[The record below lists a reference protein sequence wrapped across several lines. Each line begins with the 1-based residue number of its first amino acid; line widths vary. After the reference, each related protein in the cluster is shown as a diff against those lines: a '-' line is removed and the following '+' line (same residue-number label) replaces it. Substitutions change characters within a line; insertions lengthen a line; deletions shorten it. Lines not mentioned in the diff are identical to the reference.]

1 MTPSFSE
8 FDLQPQLE
16 QTIADIGY
24 AAPTPIQSTVI
35 PAMLAGHDVIG
46 QSQTG
51 SGKTAAF
58 SLPILHNLQTGQRQ
72 VQSLVVTPTR
82 ELAIQVADAMHTYGR
97 QTGVRVLAVYGGQP
111 YDRQIRQLK
120 KGVEIVVGTP
130 GRLLDLIRRNVL
142 KLDRVATVVLDEADE
157 MLSMGF
163 IADIEAILD
172 QTASSRQTAL
182 FSATLPQR
190 ILRLA
195 KKYMNTPRSFKI
207 KCKQLTV
214 DTVEQRYY
222 LVNEADKLA
231 ALTRLFEIE
240 PIASALIFARTRIG
254 TTELANELALRGF
267 PAEALNGDM
276 SQDARVLVLNR
287 FRDNKLKVLVA
298 TDVAARGLDIDDI
311 SHVFNYDLPQ
321 DPELYVHR
329 IGRTGRAGKTGI
341 AITLLTPKE
350 RWGLTR
356 IERFTKQKIT
366 PTMLPST
373 EDIKLRRE
381 AQLMEKMTVW
391 LRRGRCS
398 RERELVAQLLE
409 DGHDLAEVAAVAL
422 KLARAEEKQRPIAP
436 LKAATEFSAPAT
448 GQAFKH
454 SYRQKNN
461 DRKNPSHEKGMV
473 RILLS
478 TGRADGV
485 RVNHVVGSLSHFAD
499 IPGGSLGKIS
509 IQQQH
514 TLVDVPE
521 KLAGRVLGKGVIYRI
536 GEQNRHSSAGLIL
549 IRSYLKK
556 EIQTGNLPARNR
568 IGRGVMARL
577 TNRRYLGKGH
587 RLLIPAIK
595 PMPPPPPMITFPGR
609 FKATA
614 IIR

>member
-1 MTPSFSE
+1 
-8 FDLQPQLE
+8 
-16 QTIADIGY
+16 
-24 AAPTPIQSTVI
+24 
-35 PAMLAGHDVIG
+35 
-46 QSQTG
+46 
-51 SGKTAAF
+51 
-58 SLPILHNLQTGQRQ
+58 
-72 VQSLVVTPTR
+72 
-82 ELAIQVADAMHTYGR
+82 
-97 QTGVRVLAVYGGQP
+97 
-111 YDRQIRQLK
+111 
-120 KGVEIVVGTP
+120 
-130 GRLLDLIRRNVL
+130 
-142 KLDRVATVVLDEADE
+142 
-157 MLSMGF
+157 
-163 IADIEAILD
+163 LD

-190 ILRLA
+190 IQRLA
-195 KKYMNTPRSFKI
+195 QKYMSTPQSFKI

-214 DTVEQRYY
+214 ETVEQRYY
-222 LVNEADKLA
+222 LVNESDKLA

-240 PIASALIFARTRIG
+240 PIESALIFARTRIG

-321 DPELYVHR
+321 DPEIYVHR
-329 IGRTGRAGKTGI
+329 IGRTGRAGKTGT

-350 RWGLTR
+350 RWGLNR
-356 IERFTKQKIT
+356 IERFTRQKIT

-381 AQLMEKMTVW
+381 AQLLEKVSVW
-391 LRRGRCS
+391 LRRGRCR

-422 KLARAEEKQRPIAP
+422 KLARTEEKQRPIAP
-436 LKAATEFSAPAT
+436 LKAAADFSAPAT
-448 GQAFKH
+448 GQAFKR
-454 SYRQKNN
+454 SGRQKNK
-461 DRKNPSHEKGMV
+461 DRKNASHETGMV

-499 IPGGSLGKIS
+499 IPGHSLGKIS

-521 KLAGRVLGKGVIYRI
+521 KFAGRVLGKSDIYRI
-536 GEQNRHSSAGLIL
+536 AN
-549 IRSYLKK
+549 
-556 EIQTGNLPARNR
+556 
-568 IGRGVMARL
+568 
-577 TNRRYLGKGH
+577 
-587 RLLIPAIK
+587 
-595 PMPPPPPMITFPGR
+595 
-609 FKATA
+609 KAVTVQRA
-614 IIR
+614 

>member
-1 MTPSFSE
+1 MTPNFSE
-8 FDLQPQLE
+8 FDLQPQLVH
-16 QTIADIGY
+16 TITDIGY

-58 SLPILHNLQTGQRQ
+58 ALPILDNLQTAQRH

-82 ELAIQVADAMHTYGR
+82 ELAIQVADAMHSYGR

-111 YDRQIRQLK
+111 YDRQIRHLK
-120 KGVEIVVGTP
+120 KGVQIVVGTP

-163 IADIEAILD
+163 ITDIEAILD

-195 KKYMNTPRSFKI
+195 KKYMNTPQSFKI
-207 KCKQLTV
+207 ECKQLTV
-214 DTVEQRYY
+214 ETVEQRYY

-231 ALTRLFEIE
+231 ALTRLFEVE
-240 PIASALIFARTRIG
+240 TIASALIFARTRIG

-311 SHVFNYDLPQ
+311 SHVFNYDLPP
-321 DPELYVHR
+321 DPEIYVHR
-329 IGRTGRAGKTGI
+329 IGRTGRAGKSGT
-341 AITLLTPKE
+341 AITLVTPKE
-350 RWGLTR
+350 RWGLNR
-356 IERFTKQKIT
+356 IERFTRQKIT
-366 PTMLPST
+366 PVMLPRT

-381 AQLMEKMTVW
+381 AQLLEKVSVW

-409 DGHDLAEVAAVAL
+409 DGHDLAEIAAVAL

-436 LKAATEFSAPAT
+436 LTAVAESSAPVA
-448 GQAFKH
+448 GKAPRRPG
-454 SYRQKNN
+454 RQKNN
-461 DRKNPSHEKGMV
+461 GRKNAYHEKGMV

-499 IPGGSLGKIS
+499 IPGHSLGKIS
-509 IQQQH
+509 IQNQH

-521 KLAGRVLGKGVIYRI
+521 KFAGRVLGNGGIYRI
-536 GEQNRHSSAGLIL
+536 GNKTVTVQRA
-549 IRSYLKK
+549 
-556 EIQTGNLPARNR
+556 
-568 IGRGVMARL
+568 
-577 TNRRYLGKGH
+577 
-587 RLLIPAIK
+587 
-595 PMPPPPPMITFPGR
+595 
-609 FKATA
+609 
-614 IIR
+614 

>member
-1 MTPSFSE
+1 MMTPNFNE
-8 FDLQPQLE
+8 FDLQPQLL

-35 PAMLAGHDVIG
+35 PAMLAGQDVIG

-58 SLPILHNLQTGQRQ
+58 SLPILHKLKTGQRH

-82 ELAIQVADAMHTYGR
+82 ELAIQVADAMVTYGR

-111 YDRQIRQLK
+111 YERQIRHLK
-120 KGVEIVVGTP
+120 KGVDVVVGTP
-130 GRLLDLIRRNVL
+130 GRLLDLIRRNVF
-142 KLDRVATVVLDEADE
+142 KPDRVATVVLDEADE

-163 IADIEAILD
+163 IDDIEAILEK
-172 QTASSRQTAL
+172 TASSRQTAL

-195 KKYMNTPRSFKI
+195 KKFMNTPQSFKI

-321 DPELYVHR
+321 DPEIYVHR
-329 IGRTGRAGKTGI
+329 VGRTGRAGKTGI
-341 AITLLTPKE
+341 AITLLAPKE
-350 RWGLTR
+350 RWGLKR
-356 IERFTKQKIT
+356 IEGFTKQKIT
-366 PTMLPST
+366 PMTLPST

-381 AQLMEKMTVW
+381 SQLLEKVTVW
-391 LRRGRCS
+391 LRRGRCN
-398 RERELVAQLLE
+398 REREIVAQLLE
-409 DGHDLAEVAAVAL
+409 DGHDLAAVAAVAL

-436 LKAATEFSAPAT
+436 LTEVAEFKAPVSR
-448 GQAFKH
+448 QAHKQPD
-454 SYRQKNN
+454 S
-461 DRKNPSHEKGMV
+461 RKNRGRENASHEKGMV
-473 RILLS
+473 RLLLS

-499 IPGGSLGKIS
+499 IPGNSLGKIS

-521 KLAGRVLGKGVIYRI
+521 KLAGLVLGKDVVYRI
-536 GEQNRHSSAGLIL
+536 GHKTVTVQRA
-549 IRSYLKK
+549 
-556 EIQTGNLPARNR
+556 
-568 IGRGVMARL
+568 
-577 TNRRYLGKGH
+577 
-587 RLLIPAIK
+587 
-595 PMPPPPPMITFPGR
+595 
-609 FKATA
+609 
-614 IIR
+614 